1 MKEFI
6 KNNIFNC
13 IILTTLIITLCFTV
27 FNIKLTSISF
37 HSAQDEKIIDEKYE
51 LVIQSYNEYLK
62 INPYD
67 SFAYF
72 MRGKAYYYSKDYNA
86 ALKDFIKYK
95 ETGKDHVSIYRYIGN
110 CYSHLGEIEKAI
122 ETFTK
127 GLEKHPK
134 SAMLLNNRSY
144 VKCINGYDLQDAL
157 KDVNEAL
164 SIETSA
170 HAYHTRAEIQRNLGF
185 YQYAISDATKAL
197 EEAPWMYYN
206 HCEKGYSQ
214 MKLGQKKEGIHHLK
228 LCKQASEEN
237 NDFKNKALYEEYI
250 K

>member
-1 MKEFI
+1 MKDFF
-6 KNNIFNC
+6 NI
-13 IILTTLIITLCFTV
+13 IVVILLITTLCITS

-37 HSAQDEKIIDEKYE
+37 HSAQDEKIANEKYE

-67 SFAYF
+67 SMAYF
-72 MRGKAYYYSKDYNA
+72 MRGKAYYYSNYYKS
-86 ALKDFIKYK
+86 ALNDFIKYK
-95 ETGKDHVSIYRYIGN
+95 KIEKDLVSVYRYIGN
-110 CYSHLGEIEKAI
+110 CYSHIGKAEKAI

-127 GLEKHPK
+127 GLEKYPK

-144 VKCINGYDLQDAL
+144 AKCISGYDLQDAL

-164 SIETSA
+164 AIETSA
-170 HAYHTRAEIQRNLGF
+170 HAYHTRAKIQRNLGF
-185 YQYAISDATKAL
+185 YQYAISDAEKSL
-197 EEAPWMYYN
+197 EEAPCMYYN
-206 HCEKGYSQ
+206 HCEKGYSH
-214 MKLGQKKEGIHHLK
+214 MKLGQRAEGIHHLK

-237 NDFKNKALYEEYI
+237 DDFKNKALYEEYL

>member
-1 MKEFI
+1 MKEYI
-6 KNNIFNC
+6 KNNIFNFFVL
-13 IILTTLIITLCFTV
+13 IISIITLCTIT
-27 FNIKLTSISF
+27 FNIKLTSMNF
-37 HSAQDEKIIDEKYE
+37 HSAQDEKIVSEKYD
-51 LVIQSYNEYLK
+51 LVIESYNEYLK

-72 MRGKAYYYSKDYNA
+72 MRGKAYYYSEDYNK

-95 ETGKDHVSIYRYIGN
+95 NSGKDHVSIYRYIGN
-110 CYSHLGEIEKAI
+110 CYSEIGQIEKSI
-122 ETFTK
+122 EMFTK

-134 SAMLLNNRSY
+134 SAELLNNRSY

-164 SIETSA
+164 AIETFP

-197 EEAPWMYYN
+197 ETAPWMYYN
-206 HCEKGYSQ
+206 HCEKGYSH
-214 MKLGQKKEGIHHLK
+214 MKLGQTEEGLHHLK

-237 NDFKNKALYEEYI
+237 NDFKNKALYEEYLN
-250 K
+250 